1 MEDVGHI
8 HGGPIIGLL
17 SLTKIMPHRI
27 SDSFDQLCD
36 LDANLQCAIRLHK
49 QLKSFN
55 HWTAS
60 AEACGCFKRN
70 SNVW

>member
-1 MEDVGHI
+1 MGMEDVGHI

-36 LDANLQCAIRLHK
+36 LDANLQCYSVA
-49 QLKSFN
+49 Q
-55 HWTAS
+55 TA
-60 AEACGCFKRN
+60 EI
-70 SNVW
+70 V